1 MTNRAISIF
10 NQLRPLSVGFDDV
23 FDNFESMLNLDTIN
37 VPNSP
42 PYNIVKTGK
51 HTQDIEVALAGYG
64 KKDIDVTYEDSM
76 LTIKSIKDK
85 ETKEVEDNEG
95 MLHKGIAKRMFSKSF
110 TIADDVVVKG
120 AELKDGLLKVS
131 MERVIPEAKKARTI
145 TIKQLFFT
153 EAFQH

>member
-37 VPNSP
+37 VPNYP

-51 HTQDIEVALAGYG
+51 NTYDIEVALAGYG
-64 KKDIDVTYEDSM
+64 KKDIDVTYEDGM
-76 LTIKSIKDK
+76 LNIKSVKDK

-95 MLHKGIAKRMFSKSF
+95 MLHKGIAKRMFSRSF
-110 TIADDVVVKG
+110 TIADDVVVKS

-131 MERVIPEAKKARTI
+131 MERIIPEEKKARTI
-145 TIKQLFFT
+145 TIK
-153 EAFQH
+153 

>member
-37 VPNSP
+37 VPNYP

-51 HTQDIEVALAGYG
+51 HTYDVEVALAGYG
-64 KKDIDVTYEDSM
+64 KKDIDVTYEDGM

-131 MERVIPEAKKARTI
+131 MERIIPEAKKARTI
-145 TIKQLFFT
+145 TIK
-153 EAFQH
+153 

>member
-1 MTNRAISIF
+1 MTNKAISIF

-37 VPNSP
+37 VPNYP

-51 HTQDIEVALAGYG
+51 NTYDIEVALAGYG
-64 KKDIDVTYEDSM
+64 KKDIDVTYEDGM

-85 ETKEVEDNEG
+85 EEQEVEDNEG

-120 AELKDGLLKVS
+120 SDLKDGLLKVS
-131 MERVIPEAKKARTI
+131 MERIIPEAKKARTI
-145 TIKQLFFT
+145 TIK
-153 EAFQH
+153 

>member
-37 VPNSP
+37 VPNYP

-51 HTQDIEVALAGYG
+51 HTYDIEVALAGYG
-64 KKDIDVTYEDSM
+64 KKDIDVTYEDGM

-131 MERVIPEAKKARTI
+131 MERVIPAAKKARTI
-145 TIKQLFFT
+145 TIK
-153 EAFQH
+153 

>member
-1 MTNRAISIF
+1 MTNKAISIF
-10 NQLRPLSVGFDDV
+10 NQLRPFTVGFDDV
-23 FDNFESMLNLDTIN
+23 FDHFDMLSTQLPSMSATNY
-37 VPNSP
+37 P

-51 HTQDIEVALAGYG
+51 YTYDIEVALAGYG
-64 KKDIDVTYEDSM
+64 KKDIDVTYEDSI

-120 AELKDGLLKVS
+120 AELKDGLLKVT
-131 MERVIPEAKKARTI
+131 MERIIPEAKKARTI
-145 TIKQLFFT
+145 TIK
-153 EAFQH
+153 

>member
-37 VPNSP
+37 VPNYP

-51 HTQDIEVALAGYG
+51 HTYDIEVALAGYG

-95 MLHKGIAKRMFSKSF
+95 MLHKGIAKRMFSNSF
-110 TIADDVVVKG
+110 TIADDVVVKC

-145 TIKQLFFT
+145 TIK
-153 EAFQH
+153 